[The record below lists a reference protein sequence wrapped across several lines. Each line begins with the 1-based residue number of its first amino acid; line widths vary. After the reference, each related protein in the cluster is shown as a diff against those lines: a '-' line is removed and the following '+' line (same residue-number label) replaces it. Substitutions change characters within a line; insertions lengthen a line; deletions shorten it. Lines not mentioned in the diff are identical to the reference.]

1 MGCVGGALTHPT
13 RIYIWVTAKKK
24 PSRRGFNPSRSIL
37 LESPRLQAE
46 EQSRMAFMKNLIM
59 QIATVAFA
67 TSGLVFGTIQTAEAL
82 TWSWSYSGDQIEAS
96 GTFITNNTPDELG
109 FYLITDITGTR
120 NGETITGLQ
129 TTGTSIPGNEPFE
142 VENLISLNNQ
152 QLTGDGFGYS
162 TSGGNFINVF
172 FADFLDPP
180 GYFEVFSAPPIIPG
194 FENLGAEDSEL
205 PISFSPSPVPELTNN
220 LSLFTLGI
228 VGVVSTL
235 KLKIKISKSTE
246 KDCILEKA

>member
-1 MGCVGGALTHPT
+1 
-13 RIYIWVTAKKK
+13 
-24 PSRRGFNPSRSIL
+24 
-37 LESPRLQAE
+37 
-46 EQSRMAFMKNLIM
+46 MAFMKNLIM

-67 TSGLVFGTIQTAEAL
+67 TTGLVFGTMGAAQAL
-82 TWSWSYSGDQIEAS
+82 TWNWSYSGDQIEAN

-120 NGETITGLQ
+120 NGETISGLQ

-142 VENLISLNNQ
+142 VDNLISLNNQ
-152 QLTGDGFGYS
+152 KLTGDGFGYS

-172 FADFLDPP
+172 FAVFLDPP

-205 PISFSPSPVPELTNN
+205 PISFFAER
-220 LSLFTLGI
+220 I
-228 VGVVSTL
+228 VDAERL
-235 KLKIKISKSTE
+235 
-246 KDCILEKA
+246 LEE